1 MTAYT
6 VVGNVKSRALRVL
19 WMLEE
24 IGQPYS
30 LQVEMPR
37 SDAVKALNPL
47 GKVPVLIVDDIPLT
61 DSTAIL
67 TFLADRHGA
76 LTFPAGTIERARQ
89 DGRTHFVL
97 DEMDAVLW
105 MAARHSFILPEEHRV
120 PDIKPSLK
128 WEFER
133 SVTAFETL
141 LGEGPFLMGETMTIA
156 DIIAAHCGGWAIGA
170 KFPVESPVFRDY
182 VERLRARPAFA
193 RALAAGS

>member
-1 MTAYT
+1 MTTYT
-6 VVGNVKSRALRVL
+6 VVGNVRSRALRVL

-30 LQVEMPR
+30 FQVEMPR
-37 SDAVKALNPL
+37 SDAVRALNPL
-47 GKVPVLIVDDIPLT
+47 GKVPVLLVDDVPLT

-76 LTFPAGTIERARQ
+76 LTFPAGTIARARQ

-97 DEMDAVLW
+97 DEMDAILW
-105 MAARHSFILPEEHRV
+105 TASRHSFILPEEHRL
-120 PDIKPSLK
+120 PEIKTSLK

-133 SVTAFETL
+133 SVRSFEAL
-141 LGEGPFLMGETMTIA
+141 LGDGPFLMGETMTIA
-156 DIIAAHCGGWAIGA
+156 DIIAAHCGGWAVAA
-170 KFPVESPVFRDY
+170 KFPLESPVFHDY

>member
-1 MTAYT
+1 MTTYT
-6 VVGNVKSRALRVL
+6 VVGNVRSRALRVL

-24 IGQPYS
+24 LGQPYM

-37 SDAVKALNPL
+37 SDAVRALNPL
-47 GKVPVLIVDDIPLT
+47 GKVPVLIVDGVPLT

-97 DEMDAVLW
+97 DEMDAILW
-105 MAARHSFILPEEHRV
+105 TASRHSFILPEEHRL
-120 PDIKPSLK
+120 PEIKSSLK

-133 SVTAFETL
+133 SVRSFETL
-141 LGEGPFLMGETMTIA
+141 LGDGPFLMGETMTIA
-156 DIIAAHCGGWAIGA
+156 DIIAAHCGGWAVAA
-170 KFPVESPVFRDY
+170 KFPLESVVFREY

-193 RALAAGS
+193 RAVAAGS

>member
-170 KFPVESPVFRDY
+170 KFPVESPIFRDY

>member
-1 MTAYT
+1 MTTYT
-6 VVGNVKSRALRVL
+6 VVGNIKSRALRVL

-37 SDAVKALNPL
+37 SDAVRALNPL
-47 GKVPVLIVDDIPLT
+47 GKVPVLIVDDVPLT

-89 DGRTHFVL
+89 DGRTNFVL

-105 MAARHSFILPEEHRV
+105 TASRHSFVLPEEHRL
-120 PDIKPSLK
+120 PEIKTSLK

-133 SVTAFETL
+133 SVRSFETL
-141 LGEGPFLMGETMTIA
+141 LGDGPFLMGETMTIA
-156 DIIAAHCGGWAIGA
+156 DIIAAHCGGWAVTA
-170 KFPVESPVFRDY
+170 KFPLESPVFRDY

>member
-1 MTAYT
+1 
-6 VVGNVKSRALRVL
+6 
-19 WMLEE
+19 MLEE

-47 GKVPVLIVDDIPLT
+47 GKVPVLIVDDVPLT

-67 TFLADRHGA
+67 TYLADHHGA

-97 DEMDAVLW
+97 DEMDAILW
-105 MAARHSFILPEEHRV
+105 TASRHSFILPEEHRV
-120 PDIKPSLK
+120 PEIKPSLK

-133 SVTAFETL
+133 SLRSFETL
-141 LGEGPFLMGETMTIA
+141 LGDGPFLMGETMTIA
-156 DIIAAHCGGWAIGA
+156 DIIAAHCGSWAVTA
-170 KFPVESPVFRDY
+170 KFPLESPVFRDY

-193 RALAAGS
+193 RAVAAGS